1 MSGWDWDWVW
11 VWMEISVLQHLFG
24 TVLIKSNFLK
34 KITQIFSH
42 FHSQILLNDFV
53 FWQFYRDPGYVRVSG
68 KFSKVQKR
76 LDQWSHFNR
85 VSTSPLQIFLEF
97 VFLLHFWTQTI
108 IQEFSC
114 NVVRT
119 CNVLSTCNIIS
130 ICNFAWTVKNQEV
143 PKSTENNWKEP
154 KRTQKNLKRKEK
166 KERYPKFKA
175 GNALLT
181 FLSQESFE
189 GGLSREINTLLKLVE
204 KYTSHISRERLNGG

>member
-1 MSGWDWDWVW
+1 MSGWGWDWVW

-154 KRTQKNLKRKEK
+154 KRTQKNLKKDK
-166 KERYPKFKA
+166 KKKKDIQSLR
-175 GNALLT
+175 
-181 FLSQESFE
+181 QEMHFSD
-189 GGLSREINTLLKLVE
+189 L
-204 KYTSHISRERLNGG
+204 